1 MGLRGDILLVGAP
14 TSKVRLN
21 EYFFAQPDDKCEFC
35 NATGADLRYQQGETD
50 SFGFEVLITCKSCL
64 EKAMTAEKAWDKALD
79 IEDKVAPAGQLYV
92 FSAGDQMDKVPYCFA
107 CSKQLREVVSKQRGY
122 ETRCEPYGGL
132 YPRDA
137 KVELVDEAT
146 VLARQAAVRRA
157 EQAEINELNRS
168 SQLEED
174 REEERLRDARHA
186 REEREEERRN
196 YVFSGD
202 DDA

>member
-1 MGLRGDILLVGAP
+1 MSVRGDILLVGAP

-50 SFGFEVLITCKSCL
+50 SFGFEVLTTCKSCL
-64 EKAMTAEKAWDKALD
+64 EKAMTAEKAWDNALD

-92 FSAGDQMDKVPYCFA
+92 FSAGDQQDKVPYCFA
-107 CSKQLREVVSKQRGY
+107 CSKQLREVVSRQRRY

-132 YPRDA
+132 HPRDA
-137 KVELVDEAT
+137 GVELVDEAT
-146 VLARQAAVRRA
+146 VLARRAAVQRA
-157 EQAEINELNRS
+157 EQEEFAE
-168 SQLEED
+168 SQRQDEGD
-174 REEERLRDARHA
+174 REEEA
-186 REEREEERRN
+186 RRN
-196 YVFSGD
+196 YVFAGD